1 MKKNKIKLP
10 VRPILIFIISLFAI
24 FVVIIQLARVLRDL
38 NYFKIKNI
46 TLSEHKER
54 VSDFS
59 YLEGRNIF
67 NVDLLK
73 ESKSISGLY
82 PSYKKI
88 RIIRILP
95 NRLFIDFIK
104 RKPIAYIK
112 LYRNF
117 YVDDDFVL
125 FDAPEHL
132 GGSGLS
138 LPQAQSADLPVITG
152 LETKIFGAKSGR
164 KYYIRELEIAL
175 DIIKN
180 FNTNR
185 RLRDNK
191 IQRINVL
198 NADSITFY
206 VSGNLEIKFGQE
218 SIKDKIDTLSGLLI
232 NVKNDVN
239 NIEYIDLRFKEPVI
253 KYKNAK

>member
-10 VRPILIFIISLFAI
+10 VRLILLVIISLFVMSLI
-24 FVVIIQLARVLRDL
+24 IIQLARVLKNL

-46 TLSEHKER
+46 TLSEPKER
-54 VSDFS
+54 VFDFS
-59 YLEGRNIF
+59 YLKGRNIF

-88 RIIRILP
+88 RLIRILP
-95 NRLFIDFIK
+95 NRLFIDFVK
-104 RKPIAYIK
+104 RKQLAYIK

-117 YVDDDFVL
+117 CVDEELVL
-125 FDAPEHL
+125 FDVPEYL
-132 GGSGLS
+132 EGSGLS
-138 LPQAQSADLPVITG
+138 LSQAQLADLPVITG

-164 KYYIRELEIAL
+164 KYYIKELEIAI
-175 DIIKN
+175 DIIKS
-180 FNTNR
+180 FNRNR

-191 IQRINVL
+191 MQRINVL
-198 NADSITFY
+198 NADSISFY

-218 SIKDKIDTLSGLLI
+218 NIKDKIDTLSSLLI
-232 NVKNDVN
+232 NVKNELN